1 MITDAELNIAKL
13 IKKELD
19 CHLKTTESMNKTSLM
34 WVTDP
39 SYRTPLDIE
48 KAKAVSMIAI
58 SMAVFTCVSIV
69 SAVLG
74 FAIAK
79 EEENS

>member
-19 CHLKTTESMNKTSLM
+19 CHLKTTESMNKTALV
-34 WVTDP
+34 WATEP
-39 SYRTPLDIE
+39 ARTPLDIE
-48 KAKAVSMIAI
+48 RAKAVSMIAI

-79 EEENS
+79 EEENT